1 MVSGIR
7 FFAAS
12 GAMGQLTTGRLTPAA
27 YYSSGDTLP
36 ADRALPNVEIFQF
49 EIGAN
54 GSPNRLGF
62 FGSAGAPN
70 SAVIVGQYQDTTFRT
85 NDTGEDLGQCV
96 NVKFTGASTAVHSG
110 VIFTGGLEN
119 IPGESGTLL
128 CRFAEPNS
136 TAVITQQATFRAVDF
151 GLPGPATGDTVG
163 AASGVPDITDL
174 ASNITIQA
182 AQLPD
187 THGFSGNTSW
197 SEISD
202 GGAALSLSDQAG
214 EANIHDF
221 HLIISGS
228 PAVAGRKIDFGY
240 FLQLEFL

>member
-7 FFAAS
+7 FFGGS
-12 GAMGQLTTGRLTPAA
+12 GSMGQLTTGRLTPAA

-36 ADRALPNVEIFQF
+36 ADRALPNVEIFEF
-49 EIGAN
+49 EVGAN

-70 SAVIVGQYQDTTFRT
+70 SAVIVGQYQDRSHRT
-85 NDTGEDLGQCV
+85 NDTGDDLGAVC
-96 NVKFTGASTAVHSG
+96 NNKFTGSASAEVSG
-110 VIFTGGLEN
+110 VAFTAGLEN
-119 IPGESGTLL
+119 IPAESGTLL
-128 CRFAEPNS
+128 CRFAEPNG

-151 GLPGPATGDTVG
+151 GLPGPATGDANG
-163 AASGVPDITDL
+163 APSGVPNLNDL

-187 THGFSGNTSW
+187 TDGFTGNTSW

-202 GGAALSLSDQAG
+202 GGAELSLADQSA
-214 EANIHDF
+214 EANLHDF
-221 HLIISGS
+221 HLIVSAS

-240 FLQLEFL
+240 VIQLEFL